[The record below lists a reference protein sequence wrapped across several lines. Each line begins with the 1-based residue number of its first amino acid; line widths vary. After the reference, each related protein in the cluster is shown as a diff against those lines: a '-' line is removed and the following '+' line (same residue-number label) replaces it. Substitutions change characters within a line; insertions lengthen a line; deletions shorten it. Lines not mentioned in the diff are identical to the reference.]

1 MNPQDPNDVLRHIAQ
16 YAESP
21 EIRARAKSALSEP
34 QAGTALIG
42 LLDEYPEI
50 PTVIRGEFSE
60 NWYLFFPTE
69 KSQGIHLPPLA
80 GCSMMGPF
88 TTKKLLG
95 KSSLVANVD

>member
-1 MNPQDPNDVLRHIAQ
+1 MNPQDPTDVLRHIAH
-16 YAESP
+16 YAEDP
-21 EIRARAKSALSEP
+21 EIRVRAQSALSDP
-34 QAGTALIG
+34 QVGRALIG
-42 LLDEYPEI
+42 LLDDYPEI

-60 NWYLFFPTE
+60 NWYLFFATE

-95 KSSLVANVD
+95 KSSVVANVE